1 MAYTDTYSGAR
12 VSAHAAYAQ
21 ATAANLVADLIL
33 GAFSSIR
40 EWLAARRTQRDLSR
54 LSVHL
59 LEDIGLDRT
68 DVDVLAPES
77 IIGRHSRP
85 I

>member
-12 VSAHAAYAQ
+12 VAAQAAYAQ

-33 GAFSSIR
+33 GAFRSVR
-40 EWLAARRTQRDLSR
+40 DWLAARRAQRELAR
-54 LSVHL
+54 LNNHL

-68 DVDVLAPES
+68 DVDVYAPES
-77 IIGRHSRP
+77 IIGRHSKP